1 METRMDDMNH
11 ILKKGEGFRIV
22 NGKRTYYFRYTD
34 LSKKRITL
42 YDKDLKNLRI
52 RAKEVQQ
59 KMDTHYRVSSYLRL
73 NDLYN
78 MWFKTQMDSN
88 DNEIQKKAIVY
99 KTFAYPKFG
108 LNKIQLLSR
117 KDILEYYMYLFSHR
131 NVKAEIIE
139 ELDRVLSEIFTI
151 AVSEEYMYS
160 DLTLDLL
167 NDFKSI
173 FGLVKKR
180 RIVLTAEEQEAF
192 EQCLSEDCN
201 KNFQPIFLAILYAG
215 LTVGEVTGLRWRNID
230 FDNNVIT
237 ITHSL
242 VYCDNKKNKKDKT
255 YFIKDKRET
264 NSIRKVEMSE
274 KLRKV
279 LLEHKNYQKE
289 NNIYCSRELN
299 EFDDF
304 VFVNRYRDVYNQSV
318 LNKDLRRIQKDHN
331 FKVISSKDNKKKT
344 LLPIISCHM
353 LRHTITARMYE
364 NKVPLEDIMV
374 FLGHSNIKTTIK
386 YCRKMEEH
394 LNIVQL
400 EQGKN
405 KY

>member
-1 METRMDDMNH
+1 
-11 ILKKGEGFRIV
+11 
-22 NGKRTYYFRYTD
+22 
-34 LSKKRITL
+34 
-42 YDKDLKNLRI
+42 
-52 RAKEVQQ
+52 
-59 KMDTHYRVSSYLRL
+59 
-73 NDLYN
+73 

-201 KNFQPIFLAILYAG
+201 KNFQPIFLTILYAG

-299 EFDDF
+299 
-304 VFVNRYRDVYNQSV
+304 
-318 LNKDLRRIQKDHN
+318 
-331 FKVISSKDNKKKT
+331 
-344 LLPIISCHM
+344 
-353 LRHTITARMYE
+353 
-364 NKVPLEDIMV
+364 
-374 FLGHSNIKTTIK
+374 
-386 YCRKMEEH
+386 
-394 LNIVQL
+394 
-400 EQGKN
+400 
-405 KY
+405 